1 MIILPHIK
9 GIPQETESIKVPNIY
24 VASHSNASH
33 IIYFETSEEYE
44 IFKNEHFPKE
54 EDNLKET
61 IFSEIDIK
69 TTEKIFEGFTFDGQV
84 FSMNLS
90 EQINLS
96 NLFNIPEAAFPLPY
110 STKDNSVYSLSF
122 ANREAFYLA
131 ALVYKNTTIQEGNAL
146 KQQVKEAQTVEELQT
161 ILENL

>member
-1 MIILPHIK
+1 MIKVPHIK
-9 GIPQETESIKVPNIY
+9 GFISEENKVLIPKEY
-24 VASHSNASH
+24 VAKHSNGMEWLF
-33 IIYFETSEEYE
+33 FETSEEYE
-44 IFKNEHFPKE
+44 NFKNEHFPKE

-69 TTEKIFEGFTFDGQV
+69 TTEKIFTGFTFDGQV
-84 FSMNLS
+84 FSMSLS
-90 EQINLS
+90 AQINLS

-161 ILENL
+161 ILANL